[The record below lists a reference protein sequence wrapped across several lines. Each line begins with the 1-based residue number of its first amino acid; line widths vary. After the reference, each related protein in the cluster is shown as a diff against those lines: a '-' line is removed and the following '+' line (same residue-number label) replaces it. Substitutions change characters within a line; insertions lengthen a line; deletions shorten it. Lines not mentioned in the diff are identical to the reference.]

1 VQRYTFGQLFLW
13 DGVGLIPAVMG
24 LFAIPEII
32 EMATHTRTS
41 SVAGADR
48 LGGVLQ
54 GVKDTFR
61 HWGLVLRCSALGAY
75 LGVIPGMGAIV
86 SQWLAYAHAVQSSQ
100 ERHRFG
106 KGAVEGVLGPGAANN
121 SALGG
126 ILIPTIA
133 FGVPPNAFMAL
144 LLGAFLIQGLIP
156 GPKMLIPERE
166 GGHLTLTFFFVWSI
180 IVANA
185 ITVFLCFLFLRQL
198 ARITNVRTTVL
209 VPVILLMTYLGAF
222 AEKNVFADL
231 AIMLVFGA
239 LGWIMEQTG
248 WPKAPLILGLVLGP
262 LVENNLFLAVSS
274 DGAAWLARPG
284 VVLLG
289 TLILGAIAYAVVGHR
304 SHLTTAVTPGVD
316 ASPGLSSA
324 LFGAVL
330 LFVFAFAL
338 WEGRRWN
345 WQTGLIPFLLTV
357 PALGL
362 AVLQLGLDVR
372 QARSQAVT
380 PSRGRWFPSSEA
392 RQTAKIWG
400 WIVGY
405 LVALALVGFSL
416 AGPFLTLLYLRTE
429 GREGWALALM
439 CALGTWLLLQ
449 GLFVCGLRVPFP
461 PGLLT
466 EVLDIRLGIGLTRLL
481 VLPVC

>member
-1 VQRYTFGQLFLW
+1 
-13 DGVGLIPAVMG
+13 VMG

-32 EMATHTRTS
+32 EMAHTRPAGEV
-41 SVAGADR
+41 SVGR
-48 LGGVLQ
+48 LGGVLE

-86 SQWLAYAHAVQSSQ
+86 SQWLAYAHAVQSSPDRQ
-100 ERHRFG
+100 RFG

-180 IVANA
+180 IVANV
-185 ITVFLCFLFLRQL
+185 ITVIICFLFLRQL
-198 ARITNVRTTVL
+198 ARIANARAAL
-209 VPVILLMTYLGAF
+209 LIPVILLMTYLGAF

-231 AIMLVFGA
+231 VVMLVFGA
-239 LGWIMEQTG
+239 LGWIMERAD

-274 DGAAWLARPG
+274 DGVAWLARPG
-284 VVLLG
+284 VLG
-289 TLILGAIAYAVVGHR
+289 LGALILGAIAYAAVGHR
-304 SHLTTAVTPGVD
+304 LHRATVINPG
-316 ASPGLSSA
+316 AERAPGRRSA
-324 LFGAVL
+324 AFSAVL
-330 LFVFAFAL
+330 LAMFAFAL
-338 WEGRRWN
+338 WHGRRWN
-345 WQTGLIPFLLTV
+345 WQTGLFPFLLST

-362 AVLQLGLDVR
+362 AALQLGLDLR
-372 QARSQAVT
+372 RARV
-380 PSRGRWFPSSEA
+380 EA
-392 RQTAKIWG
+392 REPGPRGSAPSAEAGQTARIWG

-405 LVALALVGFSL
+405 LVALALVGFSV
-416 AGPFLTLLYLRTE
+416 AGPLVTLLYLRTE
-429 GREGWALALM
+429 GRERWTLAVAW
-439 CALGTWLLLQ
+439 ALGTWLLLE

-466 EVLDIRLGIGLTRLL
+466 EGLDARLGLSRLL
-481 VLPVC
+481 SRPFC